1 MPTQRKNTNR
11 IAKANSLIQQ
21 IVGESIHEYLED
33 GPGIVTVSKV
43 EASRD
48 LRWAKIWIS
57 IIGGDDEKI
66 MQLLHHHL
74 YDIQGDLNRKLA
86 MKIVPRLQLF
96 LDTSP
101 RHAQHIDELIH
112 KIHEEDEP
120 DHAS

>member
-1 MPTQRKNTNR
+1 MVKKNSNR

-21 IVGESIHEYLED
+21 LVGESIQEYLHD

-48 LRWAKIWIS
+48 LRWAKVWLS
-57 IIGGDDEKI
+57 IVGGDDEKI
-66 MQLLHHHL
+66 MQILNHHL
-74 YDIQGDLNRKLA
+74 YDLQGELNRKLS

-101 RHAQHIDELIH
+101 RYAQHIDELI
-112 KIHEEDEP
+112 KEIHDEEQ
-120 DHAS
+120 

>member
-1 MPTQRKNTNR
+1 MPIERKNSNR

-43 EASRD
+43 EASRN
-48 LRWAKIWIS
+48 LRWAKVWIS
-57 IIGGDDEKI
+57 IIGGDDKNI
-66 MQLLHHHL
+66 MHKLNHHL
-74 YDIQGDLNRKLA
+74 YDLQGDLNRKMA

-101 RHAQHIDELIH
+101 RHVQHIDELIH
-112 KIHEEDEP
+112 QIHEQDEQ
-120 DHAS
+120 HSS

>member
-1 MPTQRKNTNR
+1 MAKQRKNSNR
-11 IAKANSLIQQ
+11 IQKANSLIQQ
-21 IVGESIHEYLED
+21 VVAENIQEYLQD

-48 LRWAKIWIS
+48 LRWAKVWLS

-66 MQLLHHHL
+66 LQKLNHHL
-74 YDIQGDLNRKLA
+74 YDIQGELNRKLA

-101 RHAQHIDELIH
+101 RHAQHIEELI
-112 KIHEEDEP
+112 KEIHEQDEK
-120 DHAS
+120 